1 MESVCLHCGKLFT
14 GIKDGKGNPPKF
26 CNRSCYDNHRTES
39 RNLCLNCGERVKG
52 GGAVGGYK
60 YCSHKCKV
68 EHKKPQPRPCVN
80 CKTVFTPIKFHTGL
94 KRYIAYNAGKT
105 CSAKCQNQW
114 IRNNP
119 ERKRKISIAFTGKNH
134 PAWEGGKTAL
144 NVTTHRGSRWNEIAE
159 KARARDGY
167 VCQCCGKTQ
176 EENGRKLDVHHK
188 VKYHDINDSVKANR
202 LSNLVTLCKSCHK
215 KEDGKIKNS
224 QMIFPFA
231 VIAREDRGVSGGS
244 IFTRNP
250 LYEKKPRSA
259 ESRAKTSASIRSVT
273 RNHEII
279 IEWNGQ
285 SKSLA
290 NLARDHGITRDIL
303 YRRIKAQKW
312 SIEKALTEPVAAR
325 TKRQG
330 HAS

>member
-1 MESVCLHCGKLFT
+1 
-14 GIKDGKGNPPKF
+14 
-26 CNRSCYDNHRTES
+26 
-39 RNLCLNCGERVKG
+39 
-52 GGAVGGYK
+52 
-60 YCSHKCKV
+60 
-68 EHKKPQPRPCVN
+68 
-80 CKTVFTPIKFHTGL
+80 
-94 KRYIAYNAGKT
+94 
-105 CSAKCQNQW
+105 
-114 IRNNP
+114 
-119 ERKRKISIAFTGKNH
+119 
-134 PAWEGGKTAL
+134 
-144 NVTTHRGSRWNEIAE
+144 
-159 KARARDGY
+159 
-167 VCQCCGKTQ
+167 
-176 EENGRKLDVHHK
+176 
-188 VKYHDINDSVKANR
+188 
-202 LSNLVTLCKSCHK
+202 
-215 KEDGKIKNS
+215 
-224 QMIFPFA
+224 MIFPFA